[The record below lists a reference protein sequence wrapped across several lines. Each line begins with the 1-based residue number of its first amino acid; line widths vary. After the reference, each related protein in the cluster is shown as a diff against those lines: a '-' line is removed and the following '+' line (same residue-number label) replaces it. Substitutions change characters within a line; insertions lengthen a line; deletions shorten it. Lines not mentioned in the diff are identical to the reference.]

1 MTSSSNPPSERG
13 LDAMLIVYSLLDAH
27 PASTACEQFIRTH
40 SRWFTTTFT
49 LFEAKAILTKVYAV
63 DAVLASRKLAQFTAG
78 PIVVTAVDH
87 PVALAAMHTADV
99 LGLDLTDAVFLHTV
113 QARGALWLAT
123 DDTKLGQACRQVG
136 VTPETPIDTA
146 LRQQMVVWEAA
157 NLPAKGL
164 HECYARFISGC
175 TALPHRSPRTSG
187 HIQGE
192 GVTCHDVSVV
202 KCEGSTPLPLVCYS
216 DSSSQAY
223 SRQDTRKN

>member
-99 LGLDLTDAVFLHTV
+99 LGLDLTDAVLLHTV

-136 VTPETPIDTA
+136 VTPETTIDTA

-164 HECYARFISGC
+164 QRVLRQIHQWLHR
-175 TALPHRSPRTSG
+175 TAPQIAQDFWSHTGGGSHLP
-187 HIQGE
+187 
-192 GVTCHDVSVV
+192 
-202 KCEGSTPLPLVCYS
+202 
-216 DSSSQAY
+216 
-223 SRQDTRKN
+223 

>member
-1 MTSSSNPPSERG
+1 
-13 LDAMLIVYSLLDAH
+13 MLIVYSLLDAH

-99 LGLDLTDAVFLHTV
+99 LGLDLTDAVLLHTV

-164 HECYARFISGC
+164 QRVLRQIHQWLHR
-175 TALPHRSPRTSG
+175 TAPQIAQDFWSHTGGGSHLP
-187 HIQGE
+187 
-192 GVTCHDVSVV
+192 
-202 KCEGSTPLPLVCYS
+202 
-216 DSSSQAY
+216 
-223 SRQDTRKN
+223 